1 MYRMAASEA
10 ERDFIYCTFDK
21 EALLK
26 DIDAFVAFTQK
37 HKATVGQFFHLYV
50 SSINTFDRYEQKL
63 LPFLMTK
70 YEQTFKK

>member
-1 MYRMAASEA
+1 MAASEA

-21 EALLK
+21 EMLLK
-26 DIDAFVAFTQK
+26 DIEVFVAFAQK
-37 HKATVGQFFHLYV
+37 HKVTVGQLFHVYV
-50 SSINTFDRYEQKL
+50 SSINMFDRYEQKL